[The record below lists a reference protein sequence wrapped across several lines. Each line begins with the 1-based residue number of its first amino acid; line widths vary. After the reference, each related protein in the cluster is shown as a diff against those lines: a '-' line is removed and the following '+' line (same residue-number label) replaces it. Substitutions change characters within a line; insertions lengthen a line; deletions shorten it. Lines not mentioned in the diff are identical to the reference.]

1 MTNYE
6 SYLSTLHDNKDRG
19 ILRPLFESCLLE
31 KVEYYRNIA
40 RTIRSRR
47 RALDL
52 SQEALAEIV
61 GCSTETI
68 GRIEASRDPNLTEEN
83 VYEPAPHLLAKI
95 IAALDLQPAIMTPIK

>member
-6 SYLSTLHDNKDRG
+6 SYLSALHDNKDRA
-19 ILRPLFESCLLE
+19 ILQSLFSACLLAE
-31 KVEYYRNIA
+31 EAYYRNLA
-40 RTIRSRR
+40 HMIRSRR

-52 SQEALAEIV
+52 SQEVLAEIV

-68 GRIEASRDPNLTEEN
+68 GRIEANRDPNLTEED
-83 VYEPAPHLLAKI
+83 VYEPSPRLLAKI